1 MLPPHPMRNDTMSEY
16 SLQPCSTNRSIMFVR
31 TKEPI
36 ADDVFSPASS
46 PKRLCLDTESRNS
59 CDVDTIDRIM
69 TPTPPSESPVKRPL
83 QDVTLRCNNS
93 GSSSPSL
100 PPSPGT
106 PTKSGNDFLGSPS
119 DDPMTPTARLK
130 LLSRLAAERSP
141 YTSGENGMDDEL
153 SNHSSNSE
161 NQKPTSRKEKSLGLL
176 CQAFLALYPE
186 YPEPSDNIIV
196 SLDEV
201 AKHLGVERRRV
212 YDIVNVLESVGMVTK
227 EAKNKY
233 RWFGKGALLET
244 LPKLKALSEKSNIA
258 GQIHSVKDFEFN
270 HSLEMSSQLFVVPSN
285 EAINSG
291 QVTAASMAGDNGGV
305 GGGGSATMQDV
316 ELRREK
322 SMGIMSQRFLMLF
335 LTSPPKTVSLDLAA
349 KVLIGDPTVDKTQ
362 SLVYKT
368 KIRRLYDIANIL
380 TSLGLISKVTVT
392 ESRGRKSAFKYI
404 GPDIGTA
411 STDEDVQVQTQSRH
425 SLVATGF
432 SFKKISKSKDDN
444 STSRSQSPGSNE
456 CTAQVLELLQRTQ
469 ERSKRSSSRLMR
481 THSDDVS
488 APSRKCRR
496 GSQLAAAAKP
506 ASSSSK
512 ALARHASFHD
522 ICEVAEMERRRLY
535 SEEEESQRELSARDG
550 PAGDGNAVTDS
561 DKSPGGLKSGVCGA
575 SPGKTPTSNAKQA
588 EAKESEPSASTESHV
603 ITLSEEQY
611 TSLLQSLNL
620 PIHSKP
626 IISIQQEKKAEP
638 PCKCSGGQQPQTP
651 QQTVPQQTPA
661 LQTPAL
667 QTPALQTPAL
677 QTPAVQT
684 PAQQLPAMQT
694 PAVRAPA
701 VQTPAQQTPVPVVQA
716 QLTAGQQTTTV
727 LAATEVP
734 TILTPTFRWII
745 EHEQRTP
752 SGSGAT
758 EEVITALAL
767 PAAARKLT
775 YDSVPT
781 TPASPGASEES
792 IVLGVMAAEAAD
804 DSTHKLPTT
813 TAGPAAGTV
822 TPLTPNY
829 YACFVR
835 GPSSSPEVLPLVTT
849 GASSSSPQIPIF
861 SPTNCMLTLS
871 PVVLGAAH
879 HGQAAMSTIT
889 FPAGTRL
896 LTATTPAAAPTA
908 PEKKASTAAR
918 KLTLTK

>member
-1 MLPPHPMRNDTMSEY
+1 MVASSSHNVMSEY
-16 SLQPCSTNRSIMFVR
+16 CLQPCSTNRNIMFVKTR
-31 TKEPI
+31 EPI

-46 PKRLCLDTESRNS
+46 PKRLCLDIESRTS
-59 CDVDTIDRIM
+59 CDDVDKIARIIL

-83 QDVTLRCNNS
+83 QDVTLRHNNS

-106 PTKSGNDFLGSPS
+106 PTKSSGDFLGSPS
-119 DDPMTPTARLK
+119 DPMTPTARLK
-130 LLSRLAAERSP
+130 LLSCLAAERLP
-141 YTSGENGMDDEL
+141 YTSGENGADDEL

-161 NQKPTSRKEKSLGLL
+161 NQKPTSRKDKSLGLL
-176 CQAFLALYPE
+176 CQAFLSLYPE
-186 YPEPSDNIIV
+186 YTSSSDHIIV

-291 QVTAASMAGDNGGV
+291 QVTAASMTADNGG
-305 GGGGSATMQDV
+305 GGGGAGMATLQDL

-380 TSLGLISKVTVT
+380 TSLGLIRKVTVT

-404 GPDIGTA
+404 GPDIGSANTE
-411 STDEDVQVQTQSRH
+411 EDIQVQTQSRH

-432 SFKKISKSKDDN
+432 SFKRNALSKDE
-444 STSRSQSPGSNE
+444 SSMSMPPSPGSNE
-456 CTAQVLELLQRTQ
+456 CTAQVLELLQQTQ
-469 ERSKRSSSRLMR
+469 ERSKRGSSRLMR
-481 THSDDVS
+481 THSDDIS
-488 APSRKCRR
+488 APTRKSRR
-496 GSQLAAAAKP
+496 GPQLASTATP
-506 ASSSSK
+506 ASTAK
-512 ALARHASFHD
+512 TLVRHASFHD

-535 SEEEESQRELSARDG
+535 SEEEENQRDLSTHDAPVGNDSG
-550 PAGDGNAVTDS
+550 AAGADEP
-561 DKSPGGLKSGVCGA
+561 PGGAEPGVDGA
-575 SPGKTPTSNAKQA
+575 SPSKVPTSDVEQA
-588 EAKESEPSASTESHV
+588 EAKKSEPSAESHV

-626 IISIQQEKKAEP
+626 IISIQQEKAKKAEP
-638 PCKCSGGQQPQTP
+638 PCKCTGTQHHQQPQHLQTT
-651 QQTVPQQTPA
+651 QQTVSQQTTTE
-661 LQTPAL
+661 QTASQ
-667 QTPALQTPAL
+667 QTT
-677 QTPAVQT
+677 VQ
-684 PAQQLPAMQT
+684 QM
-694 PAVRAPA
+694 
-701 VQTPAQQTPVPVVQA
+701 PAQQT
-716 QLTAGQQTTTV
+716 TM
-727 LAATEVP
+727 LAAAEVP
-734 TILTPTFRWII
+734 TILTPTFRWVI
-745 EHEQRTP
+745 EHDQRTP
-752 SGSGAT
+752 SGASGT
-758 EEVITALAL
+758 EEVITTLAL

-781 TPASPGASEES
+781 TPVSPGAEQGL
-792 IVLGVMAAEAAD
+792 VLSLTAAEAAD
-804 DSTHKLPTT
+804 DAALKLPPT
-813 TAGPAAGTV
+813 TAAGMV
-822 TPLTPNY
+822 TPLTSNY

-849 GASSSSPQIPIF
+849 TTSSSSSPQIPIF
-861 SPTNCMLTLS
+861 SPSNCVLALS

-879 HGQAAMSTIT
+879 HGQAAVSAIAL
-889 FPAGTRL
+889 PAGTRF
-896 LTATTPAAAPTA
+896 LTATTPAAAPVP